1 MISSLYITN
10 QVMSYTFLH
19 LWMTVIGQKTWFPSD
34 VLLNHPNDTYRFPS
48 IYKSTIIPMKTSDL
62 IIIILI
68 PMLLWAKKHKHP
80 NITNISSSQHS
91 EKKIWTPFLR
101 NFFDE
106 SPHQATMIHH
116 VVWPYLSL
124 STFTL
129 SSTEDVFI
137 QNYCSEQRRTWWHGQ
152 QNYSTCWEIS
162 VHILHQTGVW
172 TDQFTSV
179 RCWLSSPLGT
189 TGQLWGCRKRSSFVT
204 SWLLHKSK
212 VRCLASRSSFQ
223 HPKDKISRYIQ
234 VRRWRFRRA
243 NARLDVDV
251 FHKTWPMVVAH

>member
-1 MISSLYITN
+1 
-10 QVMSYTFLH
+10 
-19 LWMTVIGQKTWFPSD
+19 
-34 VLLNHPNDTYRFPS
+34 
-48 IYKSTIIPMKTSDL
+48 
-62 IIIILI
+62 
-68 PMLLWAKKHKHP
+68 
-80 NITNISSSQHS
+80 
-91 EKKIWTPFLR
+91 
-101 NFFDE
+101 
-106 SPHQATMIHH
+106 MIHH

-129 SSTEDVFI
+129 SSTEDFFI

-162 VHILHQTGVW
+162 VHILRQTGVW

-234 VRRWRFRRA
+234 VRRWSFRRA

>member
-1 MISSLYITN
+1 MALSIPIYI
-10 QVMSYTFLH
+10 Y
-19 LWMTVIGQKTWFPSD
+19 
-34 VLLNHPNDTYRFPS
+34 
-48 IYKSTIIPMKTSDL
+48 
-62 IIIILI
+62 IIIN
-68 PMLLWAKKHKHP
+68 WR
-80 NITNISSSQHS
+80 
-91 EKKIWTPFLR
+91 F
-101 NFFDE
+101 
-106 SPHQATMIHH
+106 
-116 VVWPYLSL
+116 
-124 STFTL
+124 
-129 SSTEDVFI
+129 FI

-223 HPKDKISRYIQ
+223 IPRIRFLAISRWDGGDFGEQMLASMWMCSIKRDQ
-234 VRRWRFRRA
+234 WWLLTKRRI
-243 NARLDVDV
+243 V
-251 FHKTWPMVVAH
+251 FTETDNII